1 MKKGCFMHDYFV
13 GNPYESYYRSTLT
26 GYGKVSTLPNQTGK
40 PYPQNFLEN
49 TSWWASIKTL
59 IPNYSAYLTIF
70 LSSSKYV

>member
-1 MKKGCFMHDYFV
+1 MHDYFV

-59 IPNYSAYLTIF
+59 
-70 LSSSKYV
+70 